1 MSKPKNFN
9 SPACI
14 PQLSRCGEK
23 LSVSPTLLSV
33 VLKSVCDLL
42 SASLPPTKPVAPQKQ
57 DKSYA
62 TPSKL
67 KRDTMCLVKVKGLD
81 LLKGDMS
88 LVEVGWRYRKMNPA
102 YRV

>member
-88 LVEVGWRYRKMNPA
+88 LVEVG
-102 YRV
+102 